1 MTFLADDTIDYSDI
15 EAKLVTFTQRYHT
28 LTHFSLRYQVQ
39 YDDSFDK
46 SLVVDGVPII
56 DKSKL
61 ERLLTKVAKEF
72 SRKGVSIKPDDIYMP
87 WDNASGKSKG

>member
-1 MTFLADDTIDYSDI
+1 MFEQPSYIL
-15 EAKLVTFTQRYHT
+15 TQ
-28 LTHFSLRYQVQ
+28 FSLRYQVQ

-46 SLVVDGVPII
+46 TLVIDGVPII

-87 WDNASGKSKG
+87 WDDASGKSKG

>member
-1 MTFLADDTIDYSDI
+1 MFEQRSYIL
-15 EAKLVTFTQRYHT
+15 TQ
-28 LTHFSLRYQVQ
+28 FSLRYQVQ

-46 SLVVDGVPII
+46 TLVIDGVPII

-87 WDNASGKSKG
+87 WDDVSGKSKG